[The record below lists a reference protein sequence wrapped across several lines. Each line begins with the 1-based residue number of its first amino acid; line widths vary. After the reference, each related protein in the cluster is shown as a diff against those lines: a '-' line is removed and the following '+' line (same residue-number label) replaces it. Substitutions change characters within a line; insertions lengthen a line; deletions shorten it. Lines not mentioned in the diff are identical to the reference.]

1 MAIFFF
7 VGMGVGGVGAPSLFG
22 IMVQRHERIA
32 MTGVYLLCKSKKEFK
47 FKL

>member
-22 IMVQRHERIA
+22 VMVERHERIA
-32 MTGVYLLCKSKKEFK
+32 MTGVYLLCKLIKTF
-47 FKL
+47 